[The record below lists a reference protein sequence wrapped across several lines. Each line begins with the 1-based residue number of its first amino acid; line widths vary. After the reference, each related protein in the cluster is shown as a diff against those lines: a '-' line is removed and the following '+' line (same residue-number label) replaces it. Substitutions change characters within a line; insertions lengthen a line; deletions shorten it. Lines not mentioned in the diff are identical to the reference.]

1 MRVLPYHVVPLADS
15 HLKIRWCSWYLS
27 FLFMYLFGG
36 VRGWNGRICGLVPL
50 SLCSA
55 DIPLKTKI
63 TAFKIV
69 VQYLLAVE
77 AGNEK

>member
-1 MRVLPYHVVPLADS
+1 MFLRQLTIKPD
-15 HLKIRWCSWYLS
+15 LS
-27 FLFMYLFGG
+27 E
-36 VRGWNGRICGLVPL
+36 WNGRICGLVPL

-55 DIPLKTKI
+55 DIALKTTI